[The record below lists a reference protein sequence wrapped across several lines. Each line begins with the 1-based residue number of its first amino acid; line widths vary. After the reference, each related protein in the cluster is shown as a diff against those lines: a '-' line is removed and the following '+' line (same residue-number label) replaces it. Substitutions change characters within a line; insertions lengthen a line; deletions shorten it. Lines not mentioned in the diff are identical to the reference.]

1 MLAGMRSRTPRAAR
15 TVLVAGLL
23 APLAPFL
30 VAPAQAAD
38 ASGAVTTFTLEGR
51 GNGHGHG
58 LSQYGAL
65 GAARDHDLTY
75 RQILSFYYPG
85 TSLGQVSGSIRVRLT
100 ELADDRLPVRAQKA
114 LTVAQ
119 IGKAA
124 TRLYSVD
131 PKATWWRAVPYGTSG
146 QTRVQRSRDG
156 RTWVGYKTLSGTVQF
171 SASSNALTLSRDDGA
186 LVRYRGQLR
195 LASDGAGGRD
205 VVNVVP
211 LESYVRGVVPK
222 EVPALWPRAAVQS
235 QAVAART
242 YAVYERD
249 HAPSGRYWDLCDTA
263 ACQVYGGASAEHP
276 NSDDAISSV
285 AGRVVTYAG
294 SPIFAQFSASNGGA
308 SSDGGEPYLV
318 AQNDPYDDNRSN
330 PFDPWSPTVKLSAAA
345 LETAFGDVGD
355 VTGLTVLQR
364 DGSGMY
370 GGRVT
375 QIRIEG
381 TSRSVTT
388 DGATF
393 RRRMGLMDTM
403 FVVVAAS

>member
-1 MLAGMRSRTPRAAR
+1 MRSRTPRAAAR
-15 TVLVAGLL
+15 TALVAGLL
-23 APLAPFL
+23 APLTPLLAGP
-30 VAPAQAAD
+30 VQAAGD
-38 ASGAVTTFTLEGR
+38 PQSPRAAAAVSSISLEGR
-51 GNGHGHG
+51 GFGHGHG

-65 GAARDHDLTY
+65 GAAQQGLDH
-75 RQILSFYYPG
+75 RRILSFYYPG
-85 TSLGQVSGSIRVRLT
+85 TSLGQATGSIRVRLT
-100 ELADDRLPVRAQKA
+100 ELADDRLPVRAQRA

-156 RTWVGYKTLSGTVQF
+156 RIWVGYKTLSGTVQF
-171 SASSNALTLSRDDGA
+171 SASSNALTLRQDDGA

-211 LESYVRGVVPK
+211 LETYVRGVVPK
-222 EVPALWPRAAVQS
+222 EVPALWPRAAVQT

-276 NSDDAISSV
+276 SSDSAISSV

-294 SPIFAQFSASNGGA
+294 SAIFAQFAASDGGW
-308 SSDGGEPYLV
+308 SSDGGQPYLV
-318 AQNDPYDDNRSN
+318 AQQDPYDNTSSN
-330 PFDPWSPTVKLSAAA
+330 PYSTW
-345 LETAFGDVGD
+345 TA
-355 VTGLTVLQR
+355 TIPA
-364 DGSGMY
+364 S
-370 GGRVT
+370 
-375 QIRIEG
+375 RIEG
-381 TSRSVTT
+381 WCPSIGQLTGVSVTAR
-388 DGATF
+388 DGNGVWGGRATTLTISGTNGSITGESADRF
-393 RRRMGLMDTM
+393 RSRMGLRSTW
-403 FVVVAAS
+403 FRVL